1 MGKAQQHN
9 VTSPQEELCLFRID
23 PDLSMHRYYCM
34 ALQKDLF
41 GGTNL
46 VREWGRIGRGGQVQI
61 SNHLSNEEAQD
72 ALMQMAELKKR
83 RGYC

>member
-9 VTSPQEELCLFRID
+9 DTPPQKELCLFRID
-23 PDLSMHRYYCM
+23 PDQNMHRYYCM
-34 ALQKDLF
+34 ALHKDLF

-61 SNHLSNEEAQD
+61 SNHLSTEEALD
-72 ALMQMAELKKR
+72 ALEKVADLKKR
-83 RGYC
+83 RGYY